1 MKVFR
6 TFDARLRQNL
16 LILFTAGLLFWS
28 SMGSLLPTLPL
39 YVEHVGATKQQIG
52 IVMGSFAIGLLL
64 SRPWLGKTADRRGRK
79 IVLLIGTLVAAI
91 APFGF
96 LVVKSIPL
104 LMVLRAFHGISIAA
118 FTTGYLALV
127 ADLSDETNRGEVIGN
142 MSLVTPIGLAIGPAI
157 GGYLQAGV
165 GYTALFVCAGAFGG
179 LAALCL
185 LAIVN
190 PPIQTSEPGEN
201 NDNQLWRILISPRVR
216 IPAVVMLLIGL
227 AFGTLH
233 TFAPL
238 FIKSTGVDLNA
249 GLFYTAGAIASFSV
263 RLFAGKASDRLGRG
277 LFITISLVIYT
288 AAMLLLWKANSA
300 QTFLFAAIIEGAGA
314 GTLMPMMSTMIADRA
329 LPQERGRIFAVCIAG
344 LDMGIAISGPV
355 LGSIAEQVGYRDMFG
370 YAAML
375 VFLAFLIFITMSGKD
390 LANSFRFAIGRIPDV
405 YALNPIKN

>member
-1 MKVFR
+1 MKLFR
-6 TFDARLRQNL
+6 TFDAPLRRNL

-127 ADLSDETNRGEVIGN
+127 ADLSDETNRGEVIGY

-157 GGYLQAGV
+157 GGYLQAGA
-165 GYTALFVCAGAFGG
+165 GYTALFVCAAALGG
-179 LAALCL
+179 LAALCIL
-185 LAIVN
+185 PVVN
-190 PPIQTSEPGEN
+190 PPVQTSEPGEN

-216 IPAVVMLLIGL
+216 IPAVVMFLIGL
-227 AFGTLH
+227 AFGNLH
-233 TFAPL
+233 TFAP
-238 FIKSTGVDLNA
+238 
-249 GLFYTAGAIASFSV
+249 
-263 RLFAGKASDRLGRG
+263 
-277 LFITISLVIYT
+277 
-288 AAMLLLWKANSA
+288 
-300 QTFLFAAIIEGAGA
+300 
-314 GTLMPMMSTMIADRA
+314 
-329 LPQERGRIFAVCIAG
+329 
-344 LDMGIAISGPV
+344 
-355 LGSIAEQVGYRDMFG
+355 
-370 YAAML
+370 
-375 VFLAFLIFITMSGKD
+375 
-390 LANSFRFAIGRIPDV
+390 
-405 YALNPIKN
+405 

>member
-1 MKVFR
+1 VKLFR
-6 TFDARLRQNL
+6 IFDARLRRKNL

-118 FTTGYLALV
+118 FITGYLALV
-127 ADLSDETNRGEVIGN
+127 ADLSDETNRGEVIGY

-157 GGYLQAGV
+157 GGYLQAGA
-165 GYTALFVCAGAFGG
+165 GYTALFVCAAALGG
-179 LAALCL
+179 LAALCIL
-185 LAIVN
+185 PIVN
-190 PPIQTSEPGEN
+190 PPIQTSEPGED

-216 IPAVVMLLIGL
+216 IPAVVMFLIGL
-227 AFGTLH
+227 AFGNLH

-238 FIKSTGVDLNA
+238 YIKSTGVDLNA
-249 GLFYTAGAIASFSV
+249 GLFYTAGAIANFSV
-263 RLFAGKASDRLGRG
+263 RLFTGRASDRFGRG
-277 LFITISLVIYT
+277 LFITISLVVYT
-288 AAMLLLWKANSA
+288 IAMLLMWKANSA
-300 QTFLFAAIIEGAGA
+300 ATFLFAAIIEGAGA
-314 GTLMPMMSTMIADRA
+314 GTLMPMISTMVVDRA
-329 LPQERGRIFAVCIAG
+329 LPQERGRIFAVCLTG
-344 LDMGIAISGPV
+344 LDVGIAIASPV
-355 LGSIAEQVGYRDMFG
+355 FGSIADQVGYRNMFS
-370 YAAML
+370 YAAL
-375 VFLAFLIFITMSGKD
+375 IVFLALIIFITMSSKD
-390 LANSFRFAIGRIPDV
+390 LANSWRFAIGRTPDI
-405 YALNPIKN
+405 YALK

>member
-1 MKVFR
+1 MKLFR
-6 TFDARLRQNL
+6 IFDARLRRKNL

-118 FTTGYLALV
+118 FITGYLALV
-127 ADLSDETNRGEVIGN
+127 ADLSDETNRGEVIGY

-157 GGYLQAGV
+157 GGYLQAGA
-165 GYTALFVCAGAFGG
+165 GYTALFVCAAALGG
-179 LAALCL
+179 LAALCIL
-185 LAIVN
+185 PIVN
-190 PPIQTSEPGEN
+190 PPIQTSEPGED

-216 IPAVVMLLIGL
+216 IPAVVMFLIGL
-227 AFGTLH
+227 AFGNLH

-238 FIKSTGVDLNA
+238 YIKSTGVDLNA
-249 GLFYTAGAIASFSV
+249 GLFYTAGAIANFSV
-263 RLFAGKASDRLGRG
+263 RLFTGRASDRFGRG
-277 LFITISLVIYT
+277 LFITISLVVYT
-288 AAMLLLWKANSA
+288 IAMLLMWKANSA
-300 QTFLFAAIIEGAGA
+300 ATFLFAAIIEGAGA
-314 GTLMPMMSTMIADRA
+314 GTLMPMISTMVVDRA
-329 LPQERGRIFAVCIAG
+329 LPQERGRIFAVCLTG
-344 LDMGIAISGPV
+344 LDVGIAIASPV
-355 LGSIAEQVGYRDMFG
+355 FGSIADQVGYRNMFS
-370 YAAML
+370 YAAL
-375 VFLAFLIFITMSGKD
+375 IVFLALIIFITMSSKD
-390 LANSFRFAIGRIPDV
+390 LANSWRFAIGRTPDI
-405 YALNPIKN
+405 YALK

>member
-1 MKVFR
+1 VKLFS
-6 TFDARLRQNL
+6 TFDARLRRNL

-39 YVEHVGATKQQIG
+39 YIEHVGATKQQIG

-96 LVVKSIPL
+96 LVVQSIPL

-157 GGYLQAGV
+157 GGYLQAGA
-165 GYTALFVCAGAFGG
+165 GYRALFVCAGAFGG

-185 LAIVN
+185 LPIVN

-216 IPAVVMLLIGL
+216 ILAVVMLLIGL

-233 TFAPL
+233 TFVPL

-263 RLFAGKASDRLGRG
+263 RLFTGRASDRFGRG

-288 AAMLLLWKANSA
+288 VAMLLLWKANSA

-314 GTLMPMMSTMIADRA
+314 GTLMPMISTMVADRA
-329 LPQERGRIFAVCIAG
+329 LPEERGRIFGVCLTG
-344 LDMGIAISGPV
+344 LDVGIAIAGPV

-390 LANSFRFAIGRIPDV
+390 LANSFRFAIGRTTDA
-405 YALNPIKN
+405 YALNAIKN